1 MAQRSRLRA
10 SDEDRDR
17 IAEQLRHAAAE
28 GRLLSEELEQRLSTA
43 LRARTYGEL
52 DSVVADLP
60 GDRPSRRGGSHPPAR
75 RRRSA
80 PSPLMLAGLALAIPA
95 IIALVVAVAVVML
108 MLTVVWTVLAIVTW
122 RVLGRHGIPG
132 PWTYARRHQLH
143 ARRRPMMRGGAARG
157 FAPWL

>member
-60 GDRPSRRGGSHPPAR
+60 GDRPSRRGGSRAPAR
-75 RRRSA
+75 RRPSP
-80 PSPLMLAGLALAIPA
+80 PSPLMLAGLALAIPV
-95 IIALVVAVAVVML
+95 IIALVVAVAAVML
-108 MLTVVWTVLAIVTW
+108 MLTIVWSVLALVTW
-122 RVLGRHGIPG
+122 RVVGHRHPLPS
-132 PWTYARRHQLH
+132 PWLFYTRH
-143 ARRRPMMRGGAARG
+143 RRRSLTRGGAARG